1 MATQRY
7 SLAFIITQLLGAERV
22 EVRWVEERQIVM
34 NSKEENGPLGS
45 NVYCSLTFLILWLI
59 RGEHCKVVDE

>member
-1 MATQRY
+1 M
-7 SLAFIITQLLGAERV
+7 
-22 EVRWVEERQIVM
+22 RWVEERQIVM